1 MVCVQAWQWQACRL
15 LDKPA
20 IVEDP
25 LLRPENSGL
34 ERPTSSSR
42 HFPAAARAGA
52 VRPPIT
58 RYNPPATTIPNSQLR
73 SAPLKYPEIGPCNA
87 GTSPSWNDQPAT
99 RPARNAMMPPQLM
112 SP

>member
-1 MVCVQAWQWQACRL
+1 MAMAGLSL

-20 IVEDP
+20 IVEKP

-34 ERPTSSSR
+34 ELQTSSSR
-42 HFPAAARAGA
+42 HFLAAPAARAVAGA
-52 VRPPIT
+52 VRPPMT
-58 RYNPPATTIPNSQLR
+58 RYSPPATTIPNSQLK
-73 SAPLKYPEIGPCNA
+73 SAPLKYPEIGPCSA

-99 RPARNAMMPPQLM
+99 RPARNEMMPPQFM